1 MMYLFIFQKAL
12 TGLKGS
18 SSSFATDLAL
28 DRLIPALNSGLNAK
42 NASGKKA
49 AKACCV
55 LLSSS
60 LTAAEYD
67 AAVSSTEGLTPLQV
81 RGTLNHPF
89 LHLNGMLTAI
99 GSSTNMGLCNNVH
112 ASWQIED
119 LQRAGKAEAST
130 RGGKGADAKKA
141 AEEAR
146 KAKLKELR
154 AKSAAAK

>member
-99 GSSTNMGLCNNVH
+99 GSSTNMGLC
-112 ASWQIED
+112 IM
-119 LQRAGKAEAST
+119 ST
-130 RGGKGADAKKA
+130 HHGRSRTFKGLARLKQALGVGKGLTRKK
-141 AEEAR
+141 
-146 KAKLKELR
+146 LR
-154 AKSAAAK
+154 RRPEKQS